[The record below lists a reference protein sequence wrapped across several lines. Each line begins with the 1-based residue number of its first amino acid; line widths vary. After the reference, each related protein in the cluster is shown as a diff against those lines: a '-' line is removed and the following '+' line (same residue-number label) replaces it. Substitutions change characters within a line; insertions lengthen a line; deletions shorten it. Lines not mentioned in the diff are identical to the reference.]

1 MSALSP
7 CIELSHVH
15 VAYPGSTREAL
26 CDVSL
31 SVHEGEYV
39 CILGGNGSGKSTLLK
54 LIGAR
59 VPSTSGTVRV
69 MGISPL
75 DPERALSIRRQ
86 CASVSQNPED
96 QIVASTV
103 LDDVAFGPE
112 NLCVP
117 HDALIERVH
126 DALDALDLADCAQR
140 DPDTLSGGQQQRV
153 AIAGALAMHPRVLL
167 LDEPGAML
175 DESARRSLR
184 KAIRIAH
191 DRGITVVHVTH
202 HMDDAVDADRVI
214 VLQRGHVAL
223 DGAPS
228 HVFRQLD
235 DPSSLG
241 LDIPF
246 ALKASRALH
255 VEPQW
260 TISGLAEEV
269 SRSIASDGARG
280 PLGRTPGGTGS
291 ASVPADETAI
301 ALDSVSFYYGY
312 RPSRWRRRPTSP
324 RAVDGVSCTVPRG
337 RITALVG
344 KTGSGKSTLLE
355 LICALRAPS
364 DGSILVDG
372 ISTAD
377 GARRR
382 ELRERIGLVSQMPE
396 RQLFADT
403 VREDVAFGPRNLG
416 LDEDE
421 VDRRTRDSLTLVGLD
436 PTNDLLE
443 SSPFALSGGQQRSV
457 ALAGVLAMHQPI
469 LVLDEPMAGL
479 DPMGRQ
485 RLRTLMRTLST
496 GGTTIL
502 FVTHNMDDVA
512 ALADHVIALDR
523 GRIACEGSPA
533 QVFDSSCRT
542 FPTELGLPSAVRLAR
557 ELFARGIELPAL
569 PLTLADLEQEVT
581 RRA

>member
-1 MSALSP
+1 MSVTSP
-7 CIELSHVH
+7 IIELSHVH
-15 VAYPGSTREAL
+15 AVYPGSSREAL

-86 CASVSQNPED
+86 CAGVSQNPED

-117 HDALIERVH
+117 HDALIERVR

-153 AIAGALAMHPRVLL
+153 AIAGALAMHPKILL

-175 DESARRSLR
+175 DESARRSVR
-184 KAIRIAH
+184 EAIRIAH
-191 DRGITVVHVTH
+191 GRGVAVVHVTH
-202 HMDDAVDADRVI
+202 HMDDALDADRVI
-214 VLQRGHVAL
+214 VLRQGRVVL
-223 DGAPS
+223 DGAPT
-228 HVFRQLD
+228 HVFQQLS
-235 DPSSLG
+235 DPSRLG
-241 LDIPF
+241 IDIPF
-246 ALKASRALH
+246 AFKASHALRVKPH
-255 VEPQW
+255 G
-260 TISGLAEEV
+260 TIPGLADEIAGTFTA
-269 SRSIASDGARG
+269 SGKRKSHGRASITTKD
-280 PLGRTPGGTGS
+280 TPE
-291 ASVPADETAI
+291 PADEPAI
-301 ALDSVSFYYGY
+301 TLDNVSFSYGA
-312 RPSRWRRRPTSP
+312 RRSRWHKRPTLP
-324 RAVDGVSCTVPRG
+324 RAVDGVSCAVPRG

-355 LICALRAPS
+355 LICALKAPS
-364 DGSILVDG
+364 DGSIAIDG

-416 LDEDE
+416 LDEGL
-421 VDRRTRDSLTLVGLD
+421 VDRRARDSLALVGLD
-436 PTNDLLE
+436 PTDDLLE
-443 SSPFALSGGQQRSV
+443 SSPFALSGGQKRSV

-479 DPMGRQ
+479 DPAGQQ
-485 RLRTLMRTLST
+485 RLRALMRALSAD
-496 GGTTIL
+496 GTTIL
-502 FVTHNMDDVA
+502 FVSHNMDDVA

-533 QVFDSSCRT
+533 QVFNASCQA
-542 FPTELGLPSAVRLAR
+542 FPNELGLPSTIRLAR
-557 ELFARGIELPAL
+557 ELCARGIELPAI
-569 PLTLADLEQEVT
+569 PLTLTDLEREVA
-581 RRA
+581 RHA

>member
-1 MSALSP
+1 MSVSSP
-7 CIELSHVH
+7 CIELSHAH
-15 VAYPGSTREAL
+15 VAYPGSSREAL

-31 SVHEGEYV
+31 SVQEGEYI

-59 VPSTSGTVRV
+59 VPPTSGTVRV
-69 MGISPL
+69 RGISPL

-86 CASVSQNPED
+86 CAGVSQNPED

-117 HDALIERVH
+117 HDELVERVH
-126 DALDALDLADCAQR
+126 DALDELDLADCAQR
-140 DPDTLSGGQQQRV
+140 DPDALSGGQQQRM

-184 KAIRIAH
+184 KAIHIAH

-214 VLQRGHVAL
+214 VLQQGHIAL
-223 DGAPS
+223 DGTPS

-241 LDIPF
+241 LGIPF

-255 VEPQW
+255 VGPQW
-260 TISGLAEEV
+260 TISGLAEAV
-269 SRSIASDGARG
+269 SRSIAAEGMYG
-280 PLGRTPGGTGS
+280 PLSRTPGSAGS
-291 ASVPADETAI
+291 TSFHVDGDAI
-301 ALDSVSFYYGY
+301 VLDSVSFYYGS
-312 RPSRWRRRPTSP
+312 RPNRWRRRPAPP
-324 RAVDGVSCTVPRG
+324 RAVDDISCTVPRG

-355 LICALRAPS
+355 LICALKAPS

-377 GARRR
+377 SARRR
-382 ELRERIGLVSQMPE
+382 ELRRHIGLVGQMPE

-416 LDEDE
+416 VDEDE
-421 VDRRTRDSLTLVGLD
+421 VDRRMRGSLALMGLD
-436 PTNDLLE
+436 PTDDLLE
-443 SSPFALSGGQQRSV
+443 SSPFVLSGGQQRSV

-479 DPMGRQ
+479 DPMGQQ
-485 RLRTLMRTLST
+485 RLRTLMRTLSAD
-496 GGTTIL
+496 GTTIL

-523 GRIACEGSPA
+523 GRVACEGSPA
-533 QVFDSSCRT
+533 QVFDTSCRS
-542 FPTELGLPSAVRLAR
+542 FPSELGLPSAVRLAR
-557 ELFARGIELPAL
+557 ELSARGIELPAL
-569 PLTLADLEQEVT
+569 PLTLTDLEQEVT
-581 RRA
+581 RRV